1 MADYSFTVADR
12 PNGVHKTAANTTE
25 DTVTVNSSA
34 SAARVQ
40 VVNRGTG
47 PIYLNLNG
55 AAAVAEADG
64 TIVVPAG
71 LIYEL
76 YVGAGSPVVR
86 LVGAAAGSW
95 PYSVQA
101 MPLNAV

>member
-12 PNGVHKTAANTTE
+12 PNGVHKTAASTTE
-25 DTVTVNSSA
+25 DTVTINSSA
-34 SAARVQ
+34 SAARAQ
-40 VVNRGTG
+40 IVNRGTG
-47 PIYLNLNG
+47 PVYLELNG
-55 AAAVAEADG
+55 NTAVAEANG

-71 LIYEL
+71 LIFEWYI
-76 YVGAGSPVVR
+76 GAGSVVIH

-95 PYSVQA
+95 PYSAQA

>member
-1 MADYSFTVADR
+1 MADYPFTVADR
-12 PNGVHKTAANTTE
+12 PNGIHKGLGGTTE
-25 DTVTVNSSA
+25 DVVTINSSA
-34 SAARVQ
+34 SAARAQ
-40 VVNRGTG
+40 VVNRSTG

-55 AAAVAEADG
+55 STAVAEADG

-71 LIYEL
+71 LIYEW
-76 YVGAGSPVVR
+76 YIGAGSVAVR
-86 LVGAAAGSW
+86 LVAAGAGTW

>member
-12 PNGVHKTAANTTE
+12 PNGVHKGLSGTTE
-25 DTVTVNSSA
+25 DVVTINSSA
-34 SAARVQ
+34 AAARAQ

-47 PIYLNLNG
+47 PIYLNLNN

-64 TIVVPAG
+64 TVVVPAG
-71 LIYEL
+71 LVYEW
-76 YVGAGSPVVR
+76 YIGAGSVPVR
-86 LVGAAAGSW
+86 LVGASAGTW